1 MYIED
6 RRALSSLVWNYFI
19 ISDNKICSML
29 IYTAAKY
36 LVLAANIYQ
45 RQSSGG
51 KYQPRP
57 RRTRFFILAAFRSM
71 AVRVDNHMMA
81 KNLIKPIKTFKTWIE
96 FHLIKK
102 GKCYVVESI
111 CNKQK
116 YKHTDTCR
124 KFLLMSSEFVGSIH
138 DQICIR
144 NISLYLMKIIVF
156 YSRVKACK

>member
-1 MYIED
+1 
-6 RRALSSLVWNYFI
+6 
-19 ISDNKICSML
+19 ML

-81 KNLIKPIKTFKTWIE
+81 KNLIKPIKTFKT
-96 FHLIKK
+96 
-102 GKCYVVESI
+102 
-111 CNKQK
+111 
-116 YKHTDTCR
+116 
-124 KFLLMSSEFVGSIH
+124 
-138 DQICIR
+138 
-144 NISLYLMKIIVF
+144 
-156 YSRVKACK
+156 